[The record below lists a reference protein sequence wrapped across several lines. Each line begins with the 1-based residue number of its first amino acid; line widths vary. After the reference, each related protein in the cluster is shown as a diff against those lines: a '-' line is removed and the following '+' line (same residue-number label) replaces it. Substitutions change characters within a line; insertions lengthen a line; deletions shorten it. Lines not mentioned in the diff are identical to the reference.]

1 MGYISAESIL
11 PENIIK
17 LIQQYVDG
25 ECIYVPRKNEN
36 QKAWGEKNGT
46 RSIFEKRN
54 EEIFNKYIEGAS
66 IADLTAMYYLSTKSI
81 RGIINKE
88 KQKHL

>member
-11 PENIIK
+11 PEKIIK

-36 QKAWGEKNGT
+36 QKSWGEKNGT
-46 RSIFEKRN
+46 RSIFEKRT
-54 EEIFNKYIEGAS
+54 EEIFYKYIEGAS
-66 IADLTAMYYLSTKSI
+66 ITDLTTMYYLSAKRI
-81 RGIINKE
+81 REIINKE
-88 KQKHL
+88 KLKHL

>member
-54 EEIFNKYIEGAS
+54 EEIFKKYIEGTP
-66 IADLTAMYYLSTKSI
+66 ITDLATMYYLSTKSI
-81 RGIINKE
+81 RGLINKE
-88 KQKHL
+88 KLKHL